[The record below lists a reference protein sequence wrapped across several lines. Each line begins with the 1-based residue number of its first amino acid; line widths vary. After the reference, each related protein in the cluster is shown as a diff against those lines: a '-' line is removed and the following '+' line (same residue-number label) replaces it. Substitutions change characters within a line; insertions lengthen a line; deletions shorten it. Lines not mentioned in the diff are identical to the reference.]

1 VAFLAKNMAELR
13 DLFDCNHHFLSK
25 TIEAGQSIPD
35 GCYINVVLIF
45 IQNSRG
51 EFLIQRRAESTAFG
65 GMYATTGGHPKSG
78 QTSLEG
84 AVTEIEEELG
94 IKVNPDDLRLI
105 CARRI
110 DAENVFSDIYYLKLD
125 IELDKLKLQA
135 EEVESVYWFTL
146 YRIRE
151 EYREGHFVPAHYE
164 ELTNALRYGVI
175 DVSKVAKY

>member
-1 VAFLAKNMAELR
+1 MATERR
-13 DLFDCNHHFLSK
+13 DLFDRNRQSTGK
-25 TIEAGQSIPD
+25 TIEAGKPIPA
-35 GCYINVVLIF
+35 GSFICVVMIF

-51 EFLIQRRAESTAFG
+51 DLLIQKRAKNKSFG

-94 IKVNPDDLRLI
+94 IKVNPNDLRLI

-135 EEVESVYWFTL
+135 EEVESAYWFTL